1 MKSTELNENGTHEG
15 DRPEGSAQTLTY
27 NPKRL
32 PLKNI
37 YISHEGDRPEG
48 SAQSHTLTYNPKIL
62 PLKKM

>member
-15 DRPEGSAQTLTY
+15 DRPLTY
-27 NPKRL
+27 NPKIL